1 MELSELNAPLDRP
14 QFSSEQKKKK
24 KIKHIST
31 FKKNS
36 LVSKSGVNFKSID
49 HFISESII
57 QSYYPKNNQEDLDLL
72 YINPEDI
79 EPDILDEQLRLEPT
93 DQGFFLIS
101 LHNK

>member
-1 MELSELNAPLDRP
+1 MELGELKAPLD
-14 QFSSEQKKKK
+14 QQKFSSEQKKKK

-36 LVSKSGVNFKSID
+36 LVSKSGVNFRSID
-49 HFISESII
+49 QFITESII

-79 EPDILDEQLRLEPT
+79 APDILEEQLQFEQAIT
-93 DQGFFLIS
+93 GFYLYKS
-101 LHNK
+101 